1 MVHAVII
8 HFPLSDDELGSDP
21 EFDAM
26 VMLSDDLAAA
36 IDAADVGE
44 FDGNELGGG
53 ECKLYMYGP
62 DADRLFASIQPV
74 LAKSVMV
81 RGGYVVKRYGD
92 ARDPLAQES
101 KLPL

>member
-1 MVHAVII
+1 MEHAVII
-8 HFPLSDDELGSDP
+8 HFPLSDDEFGSDP

-36 IDAADVGE
+36 IDAAGVGE

-62 DADRLFASIQPV
+62 DADRLFAAIQPV
-74 LAKSVMV
+74 LARSVMV
-81 RGGYVVKRYGD
+81 RGGYVIKRYGD
-92 ARDPLAQES
+92 ASDTLAQHS